1 MWLEPECLPSK
12 NPTNHNSGEES
23 APWNSSEETEL
34 EITSFAS
41 SQDGFHRATAI
52 STCLQSTQQEGGYLG
67 GIIKTAIE
75 PNGTTCSAAEGG
87 IHQDSP
93 SRLDGSGWSVQSFG
107 GVTSTSSQCNND
119 ATLRPSWSGLR
130 AIPGDPQMDLQM
142 PPKAEPGRTD
152 CLGNRNEM
160 PRKEKER
167 WFVTMDIGKT
177 YSRENVGMSA
187 KKKRKKRCR
196 RSSVEL
202 GLGFGGWGPGI
213 QSESEAE
220 RYGAAQPLGEQTSW
234 EPESFQSGGECIVRT
249 DDTRQQFQ
257 GLSAKQ
263 QLVSPSANR
272 SSNTRLLS
280 EDTNFTKP
288 TKSVRA
294 SVAYKGSEDI
304 YQSEEVLE
312 NRHVPQTCSE
322 HDIPR
327 EKMNEYNG
335 SFWAQELT
343 YSPVDNSFLDYGF
356 PLKESCSS
364 TENETA
370 IFSQTAAK
378 KSNNVMFPVPSY
390 DKILEPAISKQEG
403 IQSDNAQQGKGFPA
417 EQRLSERQSVG
428 ISTAVTDSKHRGTFL
443 SARYVEP
450 EGRTLHVPQ
459 AGETPLGQK
468 QADDVLE
475 SSREHSHQSQRQTFS
490 FHTETEDALG
500 LPPSLS
506 APDHAQAPTA
516 VNKNVCL
523 VVTESLGSLL
533 PQGQQGTTE
542 DACLDSTTALPGT
555 SDLKYLNEIT
565 TETDHNGLHVICRN
579 CAASDS
585 GRKRENR
592 GGVEQLMNAEKL
604 TRAGSVPNLDTEK
617 NVEAMQPPL
626 FDSEDEGPA
635 VDPDS
640 GIGSTESCA
649 SQEPLT
655 LDPTHPVY
663 ALSPFWDEM
672 EKLTI
677 NDILHLRLVGHA
689 QPPKE
694 LPRNAVADTS
704 DAADSDYFTQPDESK
719 PNRSSSEFSTLSDF
733 EEEFSQALNTS
744 TNPSPEPQAHGSA
757 RPPSSRATSWESEG
771 AFITG
776 NREGFGE
783 ERSCSDYSS
792 QSHLSGSCV
801 AEQCSLHPVHSQREE
816 SCLYFLSHQ
825 VSEQKPGSEPAELME
840 KNTKISPPFLDS
852 KALTANFNI
861 PSTEIIGNSVHGN
874 EATVSPLGTSS
885 VACFTH
891 EDAEKL
897 SVPEMYDCFFS
908 DFETGSFFFPL
919 ARRCNK
925 NKTVPIFCF
934 SRSARQ
940 SLVFTK
946 MWHYCLPGKSS
957 FRPDDEDDRE
967 PIRAATRVGESV
979 GEPTGAACAPDT
991 YEQFCTDS
999 DWRGDLFWRNPLSL
1013 RWTCFLGGGLSRPHG
1028 SFISWQS
1035 LAFKG
1040 RGSSL
1045 FSRSTS
1051 QGDQECLPCTDHL
1064 ETRMFAQSAERTRAN
1079 PRLQAAL
1086 CIPGK
1091 GSLLP
1096 SLQHA
1101 DLCLVCIAFASWVLK
1116 SINPQDADTWK
1127 TVLLANM
1134 SAVSAIRYLRQS
1146 SSDSAPHHEPR
1157 PTYEP

>member
-1 MWLEPECLPSK
+1 MDDLDYSVYIADHDWSNFFQESEECDLLQASLATLDDSGLSEPDDAEGSPVNLATQPLLEAPSVECCLNTEGPQAPEGNSSGKKEDMWLEPECLPSK
-12 NPTNHNSGEES
+12 NPTNHNSGE
-23 APWNSSEETEL
+23 
-34 EITSFAS
+34 
-41 SQDGFHRATAI
+41 D
-52 STCLQSTQQEGGYLG
+52 
-67 GIIKTAIE
+67 
-75 PNGTTCSAAEGG
+75 
-87 IHQDSP
+87 
-93 SRLDGSGWSVQSFG
+93 
-107 GVTSTSSQCNND
+107 QCNND

-294 SVAYKGSEDI
+294 SVAYK
-304 YQSEEVLE
+304 
-312 NRHVPQTCSE
+312 
-322 HDIPR
+322 
-327 EKMNEYNG
+327 
-335 SFWAQELT
+335 
-343 YSPVDNSFLDYGF
+343 
-356 PLKESCSS
+356 
-364 TENETA
+364 
-370 IFSQTAAK
+370 
-378 KSNNVMFPVPSY
+378 
-390 DKILEPAISKQEG
+390 
-403 IQSDNAQQGKGFPA
+403 
-417 EQRLSERQSVG
+417 
-428 ISTAVTDSKHRGTFL
+428 
-443 SARYVEP
+443 
-450 EGRTLHVPQ
+450 
-459 AGETPLGQK
+459 
-468 QADDVLE
+468 
-475 SSREHSHQSQRQTFS
+475 
-490 FHTETEDALG
+490 
-500 LPPSLS
+500 
-506 APDHAQAPTA
+506 
-516 VNKNVCL
+516 
-523 VVTESLGSLL
+523 GSLL

-757 RPPSSRATSWESEG
+757 RPPSSRNDRVRIILPSLIFRG
-771 AFITG
+771 HVL
-776 NREGFGE
+776 
-783 ERSCSDYSS
+783 RST
-792 QSHLSGSCV
+792 
-801 AEQCSLHPVHSQREE
+801 
-816 SCLYFLSHQ
+816 
-825 VSEQKPGSEPAELME
+825 ELME

-925 NKTVPIFCF
+925 NKT
-934 SRSARQ
+934 
-940 SLVFTK
+940 
-946 MWHYCLPGKSS
+946 SS

-1064 ETRMFAQSAERTRAN
+1064 ETRMFAQSAERTR
-1079 PRLQAAL
+1079 
-1086 CIPGK
+1086 